1 MTNHFSV
8 KLKLRRFIFSFLI
21 VFPNLIIAQQHP
33 VKQEEDIKNVSR
45 IDSLTVAY
53 YKTNSASTKA
63 KLNLIETPLTE
74 ALFYEKMNSLGS
86 KFEFAFNEEIARQI
100 GYMTNPASS
109 FMPKCMRSM
118 DVYFPIFDEVLDK
131 MKLPEEI
138 KYLSVIESALN
149 PNAVSWC
156 GATGLW
162 QFMPATGKIMHLE
175 INAQI
180 DERKDIVKSTEKAL
194 HYLSK
199 NYASYNDWFLAL
211 AAYNCGPGN
220 VNKAIRKSGG
230 KRTFWEIKKFLPRET
245 QQYIPKFIATV
256 FVMNFVDLN
265 SIFNCD
271 RNSLN
276 IVQIELD
283 KPLNLQLTS
292 ALMQWDD
299 QVIQEYN
306 AFYKTAFIPEL
317 YGEKKLYL
325 PYQAAMQFLEMKD
338 SVYHIQ
344 ENTIFSYQF
353 SAKQTSVVYKVKK
366 GDNMYRIATKYNVS
380 AEDIMRW
387 NNLKT
392 KTVYVG
398 QQIKVYYSVP
408 TKEEMVLDTTNS
420 SERKYY
426 VVINEQE
433 SFKEICD
440 KISQIDRQKTLLAN
454 ELLNENESLPR
465 GTLLYIYPISTI

>member
-8 KLKLRRFIFSFLI
+8 KHIVIGALFPFLI

-33 VKQEEDIKNVSR
+33 VKQEEDINNVSR
-45 IDSLTVAY
+45 IDSLTMAY
-53 YKTNSASTKA
+53 YKTGSTVGNA

-86 KFEFAFNEEIARQI
+86 RFEFSFNEEIARQI

-118 DVYFPIFDEVLDK
+118 DVYFPIFEEVLDK
-131 MKLPEEI
+131 LKLPEEI
-138 KYLSVIESALN
+138 KFLSVIESALN

-162 QFMPATGKIMHLE
+162 QFMPATGKFMHLE

-199 NYASYNDWFLAL
+199 NYASYDDWFLAL

-245 QQYIPKFIATV
+245 QQYIPKFIAAV

-265 SIFNCD
+265 TIFNCD
-271 RNSLN
+271 RNMLN
-276 IVQIELD
+276 IVHIQLD

-292 ALMQWDD
+292 ALMRWDD

-306 AFYKTAFIPEL
+306 SFYKTAFIPEL

-338 SVYHIQ
+338 SVYRIQ
-344 ENTIFSYQF
+344 ENTVYSYQS

-366 GDNMYRIATKYNVS
+366 GDNMYSIATKYNVS

-387 NNLKT
+387 NKLKS

-398 QQIKVYYSVP
+398 QNLKVYYSMP
-408 TKEEMVLDTTNS
+408 SKEEMVLETAIAFGP
-420 SERKYY
+420 KYY
-426 VVINEQE
+426 VVMGEVE
-433 SFKEICD
+433 SLKDICE
-440 KISQIDRQKTLLAN
+440 KITQVDLHKTMKANALID
-454 ELLNENESLPR
+454 ENEPLER
-465 GTLLYIYPISTI
+465 GTLIHIYSLSSL